1 MISGRKLSGPV
12 ISVIEALRSW
22 KSVQVGPTAKRT
34 LKRRR
39 TDSSRGSGSRGPQA
53 RARAAKPQTLP
64 SSAPPQAFAATPAT
78 QLVPEIPRTRSPPPR
93 PPSSSRSVRAS
104 ILALYGVSAAAEV
117 LSSSGSSDH
126 DEGQP
131 RESAEQREASDAELC
146 EQSDAELREQS
157 DAERQEQSHAEQG
170 HESGGDKEEESSG
183 NLAAASL
190 PRTPRATVDYGKALL
205 VRDWGTHIE
214 EATMEK
220 GPNGWALARFGEE
233 PPIQTEIPNALIY
246 ADVQA
251 LADARPLRTA
261 EDKPV
266 LAHVVEEVASSSAK
280 PSGQACAH
288 PVRKAGAKSKGKAGA
303 KPKAKQAAKPQGS
316 AAPSVMLDAAGSEE
330 KKAESVAPAAPLTKK
345 YYGNFYKND
354 SRYGIKRG
362 WGKKEQIASFKAPPG
377 VSAEECRQVQ
387 EELCAALARGAC
399 AESGAKAWLHTRF
412 RLAS

>member
-1 MISGRKLSGPV
+1 
-12 ISVIEALRSW
+12 
-22 KSVQVGPTAKRT
+22 
-34 LKRRR
+34 
-39 TDSSRGSGSRGPQA
+39 
-53 RARAAKPQTLP
+53 
-64 SSAPPQAFAATPAT
+64 
-78 QLVPEIPRTRSPPPR
+78 
-93 PPSSSRSVRAS
+93 
-104 ILALYGVSAAAEV
+104 LALYGVSAAAEV
-117 LSSSGSSDH
+117 LSSSGSSDL

-131 RESAEQREASDAELC
+131 RESAEQREAGDAELS

-220 GPNGWALARFGEE
+220 GPNGWAVARFGEE

-345 YYGNFYKND
+345 YYDNFYKND
-354 SRYGIKRG
+354 SRCGIKCG
-362 WGKKEQIASFKAPPG
+362 WGKRNK
-377 VSAEECRQVQ
+377 SARLKHRLGCPRRNAGRCRKSCAQPSA
-387 EELCAALARGAC
+387 AALAQSRASKRGCTHASGSLPDGASGDRGPSGDELGGGNSPCLHKHVCKLRRCCVC
-399 AESGAKAWLHTRF
+399 AYGRSYG
-412 RLAS
+412 